1 MRIKHNS
8 IIWYPLVIALS
19 IVAGILIGNYIS
31 TQKFILDKDRKI
43 NAVLNL
49 VQSEYVDSV
58 DIKDLVEMTIPE
70 IITNLDPH
78 SYYIPAKFVTEETNK
93 LDGAIS
99 GGGVS
104 FYMLSDT
111 ASITEII
118 PGGPAEK
125 AGILA
130 GDRIVSVDGKSIVG
144 KQITADEIQKK
155 IRGEKGTKVKLG
167 IKRNSS
173 KKILY
178 FTITRGDIPINTV
191 DASYMID
198 PQTGY
203 IKVSKFGRNTYDEFL
218 SALIKLKSDG
228 AKRFIV
234 DLRGN
239 AGGYMEMA
247 ILMVNEFLPQGEL
260 IVYTKGRKAKE
271 DLQVWSDNQGSFHNE
286 QVAILIDDYSA
297 SASEI
302 MAGALQDNDRALIV
316 GRRSFGKG
324 LVQKRIYLP
333 DSSVVHLTV
342 SRYYTPSHRCIQKDY
357 VPGDDDDYNMEI
369 YNRYTH
375 GEFYNADSI
384 KVDESK
390 IFRTANGRTVYGGGG
405 IVPDIF
411 VSNDTTGITTYYMSV
426 ANSGLIHKFAYT
438 YVDINRDYLK
448 SIKSTK
454 QLLKAMPDD
463 TSLLYDFV
471 NFAKDNG
478 IPARWYYINQ
488 SQKLLV
494 QQIRALII
502 RETLGVE
509 EFYKYYNKTDNT
521 VNAALKALNEGKG
534 RFPITVEIQGN
545 HHYHN

>member
-1 MRIKHNS
+1 M
-8 IIWYPLVIALS
+8 
-19 IVAGILIGNYIS
+19 
-31 TQKFILDKDRKI
+31 
-43 NAVLNL
+43 
-49 VQSEYVDSV
+49 
-58 DIKDLVEMTIPE
+58 
-70 IITNLDPH
+70 
-78 SYYIPAKFVTEETNK
+78 
-93 LDGAIS
+93 
-99 GGGVS
+99 
-104 FYMLSDT
+104 
-111 ASITEII
+111 
-118 PGGPAEK
+118 
-125 AGILA
+125 
-130 GDRIVSVDGKSIVG
+130 
-144 KQITADEIQKK
+144 
-155 IRGEKGTKVKLG
+155 
-167 IKRNSS
+167 
-173 KKILY
+173 
-178 FTITRGDIPINTV
+178 
-191 DASYMID
+191 
-198 PQTGY
+198 
-203 IKVSKFGRNTYDEFL
+203 
-218 SALIKLKSDG
+218 
-228 AKRFIV
+228 
-234 DLRGN
+234 RGN

-286 QVAILIDDYSA
+286 QVAILIDEYSA

-426 ANSGLIHKFAYT
+426 ANLGLIHKFAYT